1 MNKIGR
7 SWSYLSEIKV
17 GVGLEELELF
27 CVEAAGFYSHCC
39 ARKNFLESKINSD
52 TFICLQPTHCRKEVS
67 PIIPVS
73 TFSFASPLSF
83 FSLRSILSFLLLLC
97 LLLDR
102 RQETG
107 FELFQVS
114 ATYKVTVYIDWSS
127 TIFFYWP
134 DTKAKYLAL
143 GWPLWPAALYIGT
156 HNHSAATLRSLQRH
170 LMLVCICVFSLH
182 LAWLLGA
189 FLPVT
194 WRVHAGPTFT
204 PRLQHCVHRM
214 EQVFGRLD
222 FPGNETITTVGHSC
236 SALCAL
242 CFVSLCQ
249 TKALDDAG
257 VS

>member
-7 SWSYLSEIKV
+7 SWSHLSEIKV
-17 GVGLEELELF
+17 GVGLEKLELF

-143 GWPLWPAALYIGT
+143 GWPLWPAALYNGT
-156 HNHSAATLRSLQRH
+156 HQLQRRH
-170 LMLVCICVFSLH
+170 SSKFIMALNVGCIIIFFSSSG
-182 LAWLLGA
+182 LAL
-189 FLPVT
+189 
-194 WRVHAGPTFT
+194 WRVPAGDVVAGQLP
-204 PRLQHCVHRM
+204 
-214 EQVFGRLD
+214 GRGSFREDGPLV
-222 FPGNETITTVGHSC
+222 TQ
-236 SALCAL
+236 LCRGWDLRYAACL
-242 CFVSLCQ
+242 V
-249 TKALDDAG
+249 TRG
-257 VS
+257 

>member
-7 SWSYLSEIKV
+7 SWSFLSEIKV

-127 TIFFYWP
+127 TIFFLLTRYQSKISGIGVTPLTSSTVHWHTQSQRRHSSKF
-134 DTKAKYLAL
+134 TKAYKV
-143 GWPLWPAALYIGT
+143 G
-156 HNHSAATLRSLQRH
+156 
-170 LMLVCICVFSLH
+170 LH
-182 LAWLLGA
+182 LCLLSPSG
-189 FLPVT
+189 LTP
-194 WRVHAGPTFT
+194 WRVPAGDVVAGQLP
-204 PRLQHCVHRM
+204 
-214 EQVFGRLD
+214 GR
-222 FPGNETITTVGHSC
+222 GSSGKM
-236 SALCAL
+236 ALSSRS
-242 CFVSLCQ
+242 F
-249 TKALDDAG
+249 AG
-257 VS
+257 VETCVLLRAS